1 MRIIAYLLLKMWQNR
16 WFTLSTLLGLT
27 VAAAFAMS
35 IPMYADGTLKRVVSQ
50 SLQEQTKGLP
60 AASLYMKFQSGGG
73 AEQTDLEGLAELDR
87 WINEELPGRIGFP
100 TEAFSSRMSLP
111 MSTVRSA
118 QAGTGGSSQLFR
130 MELAAQ
136 SGITEL
142 VDVLE
147 GKMPRDGMQ
156 NGVVEALVLNETL
169 SRYGW
174 KIGDSFTYDSK
185 NADGKTKRL
194 TVRISGTYK
203 LKDETDL
210 NWAIDGKEKLAETLL
225 VSHETMTNDLLKT
238 NRLVLDSAGWFYAFD
253 LRDIRISD
261 LSSLIGE
268 LQRLEINLHR
278 MLENTK
284 VNLSF
289 IDMLHE
295 FNRQSVVLQ
304 AMLFALAAPVLAM
317 VLYFVTLNAK
327 QSLDRQRGDISVL
340 HSRGASPRQITVLY
354 AIEAALLGAAA
365 LMIGLGLAWLM
376 AKTIGS
382 SSGFL
387 SFVGRK
393 SIPVGWNKSAWL
405 FGIVATVLA
414 VIATTA
420 PIRKYAEASIVQHTQ
435 QRARIDRPPFW
446 QRLYLDVALL
456 ATAGTGW
463 YLLDAGLISSVSQ
476 SGGGATAEVQ
486 PVIFVIPAIFLFA
499 AGLLCL
505 RLFPLLLRSWN
516 ALMRNRMPVTM
527 YITLT
532 QLSRSAA
539 GFYPLMI
546 LMILTIGLGV
556 YNASAARTMDVNASD
571 RTNYQYGSDVLLK
584 AAWDGV
590 QDENDANKIYYNEPS
605 FEAYSKLEGVEA
617 AARVMRAT
625 GKVEIGGKAAG
636 TAQIVGIDN
645 DDFSKTAWFRE
656 DLFPI
661 HPFYYLNALGK
672 AEQAVL
678 LSSGFAEKHGLKE
691 GDPLRMTIGYGNEPV
706 ELVVVGIVP
715 YWPSLYPE
723 ESAFLVANLDY
734 LYQQIEKMPY
744 EVWLNMEEGAKLAP
758 ALETLAQLGIAIS
771 EAEDARGALI
781 ERRNHPAQGGV
792 FGILS
797 LGFLISL
804 LVSLLGYLI
813 FWFFTLSRRV
823 VQLGILRAM
832 GLSRG
837 QLTGMLL
844 LEQLFTTGLS
854 VVAGIGLGT
863 IASRL
868 FLPFLQGGSVEGTRQ
883 VPPFRIVFEAEDTL
897 KLYIAMGIMLASG
910 ACLLILQLRRL
921 RITQAVKLGEER

>member
-1 MRIIAYLLLKMWQNR
+1 
-16 WFTLSTLLGLT
+16 
-27 VAAAFAMS
+27 
-35 IPMYADGTLKRVVSQ
+35 
-50 SLQEQTKGLP
+50 
-60 AASLYMKFQSGGG
+60 
-73 AEQTDLEGLAELDR
+73 
-87 WINEELPGRIGFP
+87 
-100 TEAFSSRMSLP
+100 
-111 MSTVRSA
+111 
-118 QAGTGGSSQLFR
+118 
-130 MELAAQ
+130 
-136 SGITEL
+136 
-142 VDVLE
+142 
-147 GKMPRDGMQ
+147 MPRDGMQ
-156 NGVVEALVLNETL
+156 DGVVEALVLNETL

-174 KIGDSFTYDSK
+174 KIGDSFAYDSK
-185 NADGKTKRL
+185 NSDGKTQRL

-203 LKDETDL
+203 LKNESDL
-210 NWAIDGKEKLAETLL
+210 SWAIDGKEKLAETLL
-225 VSHETMTNDLLKT
+225 VSQVTMMHDLLEE

-261 LSSLIGE
+261 LSPLIGE

-295 FNRQSVVLQ
+295 FNRQSVLLQ

-340 HSRGASPRQITVLY
+340 HSRGASPRQITTLY

-365 LMIGLGLAWLM
+365 LFIGLVLAWLM

-393 SIPVGWNKSAWL
+393 SIPVGWNKAAWL
-405 FGIVATVLA
+405 LGAVATALA

-446 QRLYLDVALL
+446 QRLYLDIALL
-456 ATAGTGW
+456 ATAGAGW
-463 YLLDAGLISSVSQ
+463 YLLDSGQIASVGQ
-476 SGGGATAEVQ
+476 NGRSGEIQ
-486 PVIFVIPAIFLFA
+486 PVIFVIPALFLFA

-516 ALMRNRMPVTM
+516 ALTRNRMPVTM
-527 YITLT
+527 YLTLT

-539 GFYPLMI
+539 TFYPLMI

-571 RTNYQYGSDVLLK
+571 RTKYQYGSDVRLK

-590 QDENDANKIYYNEPS
+590 QDENDENKIYYNEPS
-605 FEAYSKLEGVEA
+605 FGAYSKLEGVESA
-617 AARVMRAT
+617 TRVMRAT
-625 GKVEIGGKAAG
+625 GKVEAGGKSAG
-636 TAQIVGIDN
+636 SAQIVGIDN
-645 DDFSKTAWFRE
+645 VDFAKTAWFRD
-656 DLFPI
+656 DLYPI
-661 HPFYYLNALGK
+661 HPYSYLSALGK
-672 AEQAVL
+672 TEQAVL
-678 LSSGFAEKHGLKE
+678 LSAGFAEKYGLKE
-691 GDPLRMTIGYGNEPV
+691 GDPLRMSIGYDNAPV
-706 ELVVVGIVP
+706 DLVVVGIVP

-734 LYQQIEKMPY
+734 LYQQIEKIPY
-744 EVWLNMEEGAKLAP
+744 EVWLNMEDGAKLAP
-758 ALETLAQLGIAIS
+758 VLETLAQRGITVAQ
-771 EAEDARGALI
+771 AEDARGELV

-868 FLPFLQGGSVEGTRQ
+868 FLPFLQGGSAEGTRQ

-921 RITQAVKLGEER
+921 RISQAVKLGEER